1 MNPIRACVL
10 HCILSAGLLAGGP
23 ATAAPLGSSFTYQ
36 GRLEDAGAP
45 ASGSYDFEF
54 RLHTDLSSALPIAAP
69 EVREDVA
76 LTDGVF
82 TVDLDFGSAA
92 FGGEARFL
100 AISVRPGASTGA
112 FTPLTPRQRVAPAP
126 YAITATNVP
135 AGAINALAIDATQ
148 VQRRITSACAVG
160 TSMRAVS
167 QEGTPTCQTDDN
179 GALLLAAHAAR
190 PDAHGPV
197 LWTAPNATSIET
209 SRDAVRINSSVDTG
223 ATLYVN
229 DAGATGPALL
239 LANATGTE
247 GDIAVVSGDALQVGS
262 WDLATQSFTN
272 QLQIDST
279 GRIGVVGPFGVGTF
293 SPNHDL
299 VVQGDDAVLQI
310 RDDVTDNSANAARI
324 ELLERSGGAYNG
336 GAFVHWDG
344 AVNRLYVGTLNAGT
358 PSNLLVLDRGSQSV
372 GIGTETLDNAYTLS
386 VNGSIRSKEIV
397 VESGWADYVFAP
409 DYALAPLA
417 EVERHIE
424 AHGHLPD
431 VPSAAD
437 ITGGGLPLGEMQA
450 TLMRKIEE
458 LTLHL
463 IALDKRVQ
471 ALDDARAADADR

>member
-1 MNPIRACVL
+1 MNPIRTRVIP
-10 HCILSAGLLAGGP
+10 CILSFALFAAGV

-36 GRLEDAGAP
+36 GRLEEAGQP

-54 RLHTDLSSALPIAAP
+54 RLHADLSGALPIAAP
-69 EVREDVA
+69 EVREDIA
-76 LTDGVF
+76 LTGGVF
-82 TVDLDFGSAA
+82 SVDLDFGSAA
-92 FGGEARFL
+92 FAGEARYL
-100 AISVRPGASTGA
+100 AIAVRPGTSTGA
-112 FTPLTPRQRVAPAP
+112 FTPLAPRLRVAPAP
-126 YAITATNVP
+126 YAITASNVP

-148 VQRRITSACAVG
+148 VQRRVNANCAVG
-160 TSMRAVS
+160 TAMRAIS

-179 GALLLAAHAAR
+179 GAALLAAHAAQAN
-190 PDAHGPV
+190 AHGPV
-197 LWTAPNATSIET
+197 LWTAPNTTSIET
-209 SRDAVRINSSVDTG
+209 SRDAVRINSSTDSG

-229 DAGATGPALL
+229 DAGSTGPALL
-239 LANATGTE
+239 LANATGSE

-262 WDLATQSFTN
+262 WDLATQNFTN
-272 QLQIDST
+272 QLQIDSA

-310 RDDVTDNSANAARI
+310 RDDVTDNSADAARI
-324 ELLERSGGAYNG
+324 ELVERSGGAYNG
-336 GAFVHWDG
+336 GGFVHWDG
-344 AVNRLYVGTLNAGT
+344 AANRLYVGTLNAGT

-417 EVERHIE
+417 DVERHIA

-431 VPSAAD
+431 VPSAGD
-437 ITGGGLPLGEMQA
+437 IAGGGLPLGEMQA

-471 ALDDARAADADR
+471 ALDAARAADADR